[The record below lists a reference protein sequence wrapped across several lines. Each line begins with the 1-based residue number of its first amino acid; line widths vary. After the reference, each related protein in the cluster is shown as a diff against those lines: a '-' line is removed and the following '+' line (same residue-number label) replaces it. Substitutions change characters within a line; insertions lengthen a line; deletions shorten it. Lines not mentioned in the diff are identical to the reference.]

1 MKRNLRRPVIV
12 LIIIAAAIWIYCDVT
27 GDPSPL
33 YIPGRDTLKEWND
46 GECEIVGRTS
56 SGNILKF
63 LREDISRIDS
73 FVNAYK
79 QVDQQIF
86 FIMTKG
92 DRIVVDLEAAAY
104 ETYENAE
111 SVDGKYRAVFDD
123 CESFTWLPTDE
134 GGTR

>member
-1 MKRNLRRPVIV
+1 MKRNLRGLVIV
-12 LIIIAAAIWIYCDVT
+12 LIIIAVAIWIYCDVT

-56 SGNILKF
+56 NGNNLKF

-73 FVNAYK
+73 CVNAER
-79 QVDQQIF
+79 QIDQQIF

-92 DRIVVDLEAAAY
+92 DRIVVDLEAATY
-104 ETYENAE
+104 ETYEDAE
-111 SVDGKYRAVFDD
+111 SVDSKYSAVFDD
-123 CESFTWLPTDE
+123 YESFTWLPADE
-134 GGTR
+134 